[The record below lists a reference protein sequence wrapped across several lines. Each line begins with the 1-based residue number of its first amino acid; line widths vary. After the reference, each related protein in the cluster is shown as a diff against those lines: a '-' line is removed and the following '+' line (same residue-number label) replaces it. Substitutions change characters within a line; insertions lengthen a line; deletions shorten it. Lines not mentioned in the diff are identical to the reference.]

1 MIHSRSSHSGFTLV
15 ELLVSIA
22 IFSMMTVVAYA
33 GLASIMTNDKASL
46 EHETALKKLQRSLV
60 FIEKDLRQLTPRPR
74 NTGYSELLPALK
86 SDGSS
91 DTGLLEFTRAGNS
104 NPTDLSRSSL
114 QRVRYVLE
122 DNKLKRMSWNLVD
135 HSDAEPLEMN
145 LLNDVSEVG
154 FSFFS
159 AEGEN
164 ETEWTKVDL
173 PLGIEVKLTQERW
186 GEIRRVFPIYY

>member
-1 MIHSRSSHSGFTLV
+1 MSNSRPTQSGFTLV

-46 EHETALKKLQRSLV
+46 EHENSLKKLQRSLV

-74 NTGYSELLPALK
+74 NTGYSELLAALK

-114 QRVRYVLE
+114 QRVRYVFE
-122 DNKLKRMSWNLVD
+122 DNKLQRMSWNLVD
-135 HSDAEPLEMN
+135 HSDAEPLTMT
-145 LLNDVSEVG
+145 LLNDVEEVK
-154 FSFFS
+154 FAFFS
-159 AEGEN
+159 SKGEN
-164 ETEWTKVDL
+164 ESDWTKDEL
-173 PLGIEVKLTQERW
+173 PIGIEVTLTHERW

>member
-1 MIHSRSSHSGFTLV
+1 MSHLRSQAGFTLI

-22 IFSMMTVVAYA
+22 IFSMMTVVAYS
-33 GLASIMTNDKASL
+33 GLASIMNNDQASL

-60 FIEKDLRQLTPRPR
+60 FVEKDLRQMTLRPR
-74 NTGYSELLPALK
+74 NPGYSELISALK

-122 DNKLKRMSWNLVD
+122 DDTLQRMSWNLVD
-135 HSDAEPLEMN
+135 HSDAEPLTMN
-145 LLNDVSEVG
+145 LLGDVTEV
-154 FSFFS
+154 SFAFLSKDGES
-159 AEGEN
+159 A
-164 ETEWTKVDL
+164 TEWNKNEL
-173 PLGIEVKLTQERW
+173 PLGVELKLTHERW
-186 GEIRRVFPIYY
+186 GEVRRVLPLYY